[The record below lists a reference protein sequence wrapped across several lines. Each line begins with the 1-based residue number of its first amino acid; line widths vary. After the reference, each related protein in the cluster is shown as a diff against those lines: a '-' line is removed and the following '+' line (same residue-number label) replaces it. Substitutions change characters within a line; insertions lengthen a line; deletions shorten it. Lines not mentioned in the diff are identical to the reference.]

1 MIPDYYKI
9 LNVNRNTTIV
19 EIKKAYRKLALQW
32 HPDVNKKPNAHEM
45 FISINEASL
54 ILSDEEARTKYN
66 IEYDLYFKTT
76 IDSEY
81 EFEYQSK
88 DNSTETKH
96 TSHVYKSPDLNN
108 WTKSAKRQAEKY
120 AFMSFSEFSKLVGEV
135 IIESGKQGFNAVV
148 YAIGAI
154 IGVSG
159 LSYLFYGIYYGDKEQ
174 IVYSLLFIGISFLA
188 LNYSSKK
195 YNL

>member
-9 LNVNRNTTIV
+9 LSINRNATIE
-19 EIKKAYRKLALQW
+19 EIKKAYRKLALRW
-32 HPDVNKKPNAHEM
+32 HPDVNKNPNAHEM
-45 FISINEASL
+45 FISINEAYL

-66 IEYDLYFKTT
+66 IEYDLCYATKL
-76 IDSEY
+76 EPAV
-81 EFEYQSK
+81 EYQSK
-88 DNSTETKH
+88 ADNTEPKH
-96 TSHVYKSPDLNN
+96 TQHVYQSQDLNN
-108 WTKSAKRQAEKY
+108 WAKSAKRQAEKY
-120 AFMSFSEFSKLVGEV
+120 AFMSFSEFSKLVSEV
-135 IIESGKQGFNAVV
+135 IIETGKQGFNAVV

-174 IVYSLLFIGISFLA
+174 IVYSLLFIGVSYFA

>member
-1 MIPDYYKI
+1 MIPDYYNI
-9 LNVNRNTTIV
+9 LHVNRNTTIG

-32 HPDVNKKPNAHEM
+32 HPDVNKNPNAHEM
-45 FISINEASL
+45 FITINEAYL

-66 IEYDLYFKTT
+66 IEYDLCYATT
-76 IDSEY
+76 LEP
-81 EFEYQSK
+81 EPEVEYQSEF
-88 DNSTETKH
+88 NSTETKH
-96 TSHVYKSPDLNN
+96 KQHVYQSQDLNN

-120 AFMSFSEFSKLVGEV
+120 AFMSFSEFSKLVSEV
-135 IIESGKQGFNAVV
+135 IIETGKQGINAVV

-174 IVYSLLFIGISFLA
+174 IVYSLLFIGVSYFA